1 MAPSLYAIPIILI
14 SCGTR
19 LAACLRGN
27 GSKRAAASNYGS
39 EQTRA
44 GLGKPLLL
52 VSVRAERER
61 KIGEEEGGTSF
72 VGQGVTPLNLFRF
85 SFVYFS
91 NNIKLR

>member
-44 GLGKPLLL
+44 GKPLLL
-52 VSVRAERER
+52 VSVRAEEER